1 MPGSYLRPRGSSGQV
16 LAAAARWRGTMC
28 AYRSGVKA
36 LAPRG
41 GSGVI
46 AGASVSRAVAGP
58 ERWVPKNGSDLL
70 PAGKSGAGGKNRLGH
85 QGIRTP
91 SPFFL

>member
-1 MPGSYLRPRGSSGQV
+1 
-16 LAAAARWRGTMC
+16 MC

-46 AGASVSRAVAGP
+46 AGASVSRAAAGP
-58 ERWVPKNGSDLL
+58 EKWVDNWWPLAEL
-70 PAGKSGAGGKNRLGH
+70 RLVTPAGKAGGSDPLKKIG
-85 QGIRTP
+85 P
-91 SPFFL
+91 

>member
-41 GSGVI
+41 GSGVM
-46 AGASVSRAVAGP
+46 AGASVSRAAAGP
-58 ERWVPKNGSDLL
+58 EKWVDN
-70 PAGKSGAGGKNRLGH
+70 
-85 QGIRTP
+85 
-91 SPFFL
+91 